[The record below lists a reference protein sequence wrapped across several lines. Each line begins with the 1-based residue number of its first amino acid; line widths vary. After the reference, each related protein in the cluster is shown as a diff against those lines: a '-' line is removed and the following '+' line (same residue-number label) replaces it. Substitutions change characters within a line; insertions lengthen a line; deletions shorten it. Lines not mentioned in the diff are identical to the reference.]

1 MVELLRQLVLGIVPL
16 LFAVMFHEVAHG
28 VVALRLGDD
37 TALRAGR
44 LTLNPLPHIDPFGTV
59 VLPALLAWAGAPV
72 FGYAR
77 PVPVNYANLREPRR
91 RGMVLVALAGPLT
104 NIVLAVASA
113 VVFRGLNQHL
123 QALDAETEGL
133 SLQMATSVFVPLAQ
147 MAAYS
152 VFINVGLA
160 VFNLIPIPPL
170 DGGRVLTGVLPLTYA
185 RIVAS
190 LEPYG
195 MFILMALL
203 MTGSIGAIIHAPVRL
218 LLRVLL

>member
-1 MVELLRQLVLGIVPL
+1 MVELLQQLVLGVVPL
-16 LFAVMFHEVAHG
+16 LFAVIFHEVAHG

-113 VVFRGLNQHL
+113 MVFRGLYLHL
-123 QALDAETEGL
+123 QGLDGQTEGF
-133 SLQMATSVFVPLAQ
+133 SFQMATSVFVPLAV
-147 MAAYS
+147 MAKYS
-152 VFINVGLA
+152 VLTNVVLA

-170 DGGRVLTGVLPLTYA
+170 DGGRVLTGVLPIAYA
-185 RIVAS
+185 RMVAS

-195 MFILMALL
+195 IFIMMALL
-203 MTGSIGAIIHAPVRL
+203 MTRSIGAIIDAPIRL